1 MAFTAEDFQQ
11 LTQLLDE
18 RPEWRAELRR
28 ILLTDEILEMPRVLG
43 VLAAAQQRT
52 EDGLQRLGARVDS
65 LAEAQKRTE
74 ARLEELAEAQKRT
87 EARLEELAEAQKR
100 TETRLETLT
109 RDVGDLKGILL
120 EVQHR
125 DRPFQ
130 HFRSIVLKARTVPIE
145 ELSDATDYA
154 VAKGRLTEGEA
165 EEIELA
171 DAVVRGR
178 DRKTRELVHL
188 VVESSWGV
196 GEDDVKRAARR
207 AALLAGTGMA
217 TRPVAAGRWATPEAH
232 SSADELDVWL
242 VVNGH
247 ALAPGDRG

>member
-1 MAFTAEDFQQ
+1 
-11 LTQLLDE
+11 
-18 RPEWRAELRR
+18 
-28 ILLTDEILEMPRVLG
+28 V
-43 VLAAAQQRT
+43 
-52 EDGLQRLGARVDS
+52 RVDA
-65 LAEAQKRTE
+65 LIEAQKRTE
-74 ARLEELAEAQKRT
+74 ACLDSLVEAQQRT
-87 EARLEELAEAQKR
+87 V
-100 TETRLETLT
+100 TRLET
-109 RDVGDLKGILL
+109 VIGEVCDLKEILL
-120 EVQHR
+120 ESQHR
-125 DRPFQ
+125 DRPSH
-130 HFRSIVLKARTVPIE
+130 HFRRIVLKARTVPIE
-145 ELSDATDYA
+145 ELSHATDSA

-196 GEDDVKRAARR
+196 GEDEVKRAARR

-232 SSADELDVWL
+232 SSADELKVWL